1 MTVKE
6 LLASPYNG
14 VNPYWPYNEKH
25 VEVRERYKPDNFILT
40 EDEAIERFGNRHVW
54 LAFHDEGT
62 FDDPIHGEHVYAIC
76 ID

>member
-1 MTVKE
+1 MNVKE
-6 LLASPYNG
+6 LLALPQYG
-14 VNPYWPYNEKH
+14 VRGNWPYNEKH
-25 VEVRERYKPDNFILT
+25 VEVRERYKPDNYILT
-40 EDEAIERFGNRHVW
+40 EDEAIERFGDRHVW